1 MLKQV
6 LSTCGWRLQLYMFQV
21 FISISRWHRFKV
33 PNAECCRFRFS
44 IHDFLA
50 MYRQKMRFL
59 VVMGNIANAYT
70 LACPASITLTLRHFD
85 NSSIFI
91 VNCCQDPV
99 GVFSMTI
106 TAKSE
111 AMNCIMKNRS
121 LVCSRKNVSSVGGV
135 WLVNQILVDDADG
148 AYGF

>member
-6 LSTCGWRLQLYMFQV
+6 PSSCGCRLQLYMFQV
-21 FISISRWHRFKV
+21 FVSISRWHRFKV
-33 PNAECCRFRFS
+33 PNAECCRFWFS

-50 MYRQKMRFL
+50 MYRHKMRFL
-59 VVMGNIANAYT
+59 AVMGNIEDVYT
-70 LACPASITLTLRHFD
+70 LACPASTMLTARHFD

-91 VNCCQDPV
+91 VNCCQNPL
-99 GVFSMTI
+99 GVFSMII
-106 TAKSE
+106 TTKSE
-111 AMNCIMKNRS
+111 AMNCIMKNPS